1 MTQDDHTNQDISDDG
16 NDTGESTISSDIE
29 ENNLHHHQ
37 KVLLLGQANWNV
49 SLQMIWVPLPKKCS
63 HADTVIACPLL
74 TNSWEPPGAMARPLL
89 KHQKSLIVNNLS
101 MSDQT
106 PSAQALLKSS
116 WDQNVPQP
124 MASGKQNVPQHQKAT
139 FEVVNRFM
147 EAIILTK
154 TSWQI
159 LSDDKYSRD
168 EEVWK
173 LAIDAQ
179 DRQQALAES
188 LAGTPSG
195 GNVPCGPSLKIDL
208 QTQEALSLE
217 LCLMLLYQIDD
228 IDYAPKYTY
237 LELMISTN

>member
-1 MTQDDHTNQDISDDG
+1 
-16 NDTGESTISSDIE
+16 
-29 ENNLHHHQ
+29 
-37 KVLLLGQANWNV
+37 
-49 SLQMIWVPLPKKCS
+49 
-63 HADTVIACPLL
+63 
-74 TNSWEPPGAMARPLL
+74 
-89 KHQKSLIVNNLS
+89 

-237 LELMISTN
+237 LELMISTNWGRLADGVRQTVARSYQLDMYTETELIMQVKEHQFDDVYLSMVKDDMISQFTRMDVLDANYHQFLFTANCLRHQPTTSL